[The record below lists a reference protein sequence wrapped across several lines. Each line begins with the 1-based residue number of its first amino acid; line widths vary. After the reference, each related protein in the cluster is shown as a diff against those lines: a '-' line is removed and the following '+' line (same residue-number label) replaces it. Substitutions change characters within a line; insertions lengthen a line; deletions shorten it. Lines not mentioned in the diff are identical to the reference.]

1 MLEVADDDE
10 QDVETVA
17 DDDEQERIIVKS
29 VLRNYEEG
37 VVGIPRDRSWG
48 TTLLTA
54 LAYIHF

>member
-10 QDVETVA
+10 QEAEAVA
-17 DDDEQERIIVKS
+17 DDDEQDRIRVRS